1 MNIAWESELADFLT
15 QLSAVQEETLQVLAR
30 RRELLMAPDFD
41 EMTAVGRQEE
51 EVLGKLEGCLRRRQE
66 LLQKAAEEGLPCENL
81 RKLTGAL
88 PASRARRDL
97 SDRAGKAV
105 HRARL
110 LQHNSLV
117 NWVIAQ
123 RAILHLSQI
132 LEIIATQ
139 GRMRPTYGKD
149 DQNAA
154 SGALVDHEV

>member
-30 RRELLMAPDFD
+30 RRELLLTPDVD
-41 EMTAVGRQEE
+41 QMTDVGRQEE
-51 EVLGKLEGCLRRRQE
+51 EVINKLEGCLRRRQE
-66 LLQKAAEEGLPCENL
+66 LLQKAAAEGLPAENL

-88 PASRARRDL
+88 PPGRAKREL
-97 SDRAGKAV
+97 SDRAANAV
-105 HRARL
+105 HRTRL

-117 NWVIAQ
+117 NWVVAQ

-139 GRMRPTYGKD
+139 GRLRPTYGKD

-154 SGALVDHEV
+154 CGALVDHEV